1 MLMQSRGTL
10 WCSLQRRLFESDA
23 PKICSLL
30 QVFNEKT
37 AAAVGNGNSEKKP
50 LTGKK
55 FGRVFWLDFEKAGF
69 LGARKNVGW
78 WDSETAEAASMM
90 NPIPWLVVLQRA
102 AHCPVQRSEGWRAV
116 EFFFDAAAFTDFEAG
131 MFHAKYI
138 WIDVNMLYLGYMA
151 IYYPELW
158 EQLCFEVPGFECP
171 MPGRLWL
178 WIRPSESV
186 LANLQRVCEVQ
197 VPGHRCQWNG
207 FGCRHIIWTRWDELS
222 SSTQLSKQKDPAT
235 FSKHI
240 RFFCL
245 HQATYAGVATV
256 CADDGKPFTLSGC
269 EPIPCETPAD
279 MLDKYALSL
288 GPKSSCQPS
297 SHHTW
302 LGGSLFFGVS
312 EWYGED
318 FVCEPSS
325 LRTGDVHTNFSTSA
339 KDTLKTP
346 RKTPTS
352 LKDFSRPDQP
362 LLHHHTLWFSC
373 WNEVWAV
380 LESQGIQCQCR
391 MCWRSLGV
399 GNLSYQAGQ
408 WWRSPMT

>member
-1 MLMQSRGTL
+1 
-10 WCSLQRRLFESDA
+10 
-23 PKICSLL
+23 
-30 QVFNEKT
+30 
-37 AAAVGNGNSEKKP
+37 
-50 LTGKK
+50 
-55 FGRVFWLDFEKAGF
+55 
-69 LGARKNVGW
+69 
-78 WDSETAEAASMM
+78 
-90 NPIPWLVVLQRA
+90 
-102 AHCPVQRSEGWRAV
+102 
-116 EFFFDAAAFTDFEAG
+116 
-131 MFHAKYI
+131 
-138 WIDVNMLYLGYMA
+138 MLYLGYMA

-339 KDTLKTP
+339 KDTLKPP